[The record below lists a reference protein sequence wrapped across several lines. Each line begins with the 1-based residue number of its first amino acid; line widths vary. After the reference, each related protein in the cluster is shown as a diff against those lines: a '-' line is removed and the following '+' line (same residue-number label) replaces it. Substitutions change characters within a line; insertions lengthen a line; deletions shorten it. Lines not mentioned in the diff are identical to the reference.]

1 MTNITLETI
10 RIIILL
16 SPGIFGAFLLETYNS
31 DGQKEFS
38 NKKFYT
44 YVLIITFFSYFF
56 SSIVYYWVLFIIE
69 VKKIEIARYIFL
81 AFFLLI
87 IVSMFYYIKKIEKLS
102 YKKMGIGILF
112 IIFFVLLPSFNSVK
126 EIKFMEV
133 DKNPILILAKGDFLK
148 FDLFYI
154 LFAILVAVYVIMLS
168 ILFFENF
175 IFEIKNKNSYVKL
188 IPSLISGIFKGEVKV
203 EPFNELKKKK
213 VRICWFKY
221 NQTYL
226 GNVEGF
232 KQLNEDKFEFILK
245 NVLILNSNNGI
256 TKNKY
261 VEYVVL
267 PLTRGEFYLE
277 YPQKQRQIKKIKNIF
292 PTRDR
297 VIIISTNKYLKH

>member
-10 RIIILL
+10 KIIILL
-16 SPGIFGAFLLETYNS
+16 FPGIFGAFLLEIYNNDS
-31 DGQKEFS
+31 QKEFS
-38 NKKFYT
+38 NKKFYIH
-44 YVLIITFFSYFF
+44 VLIITFFSYFF

-69 VKKIEIARYIFL
+69 VKQIEIARYIFL
-81 AFFLLI
+81 GLLVLILASTFF
-87 IVSMFYYIKKIEKLS
+87 YAKRIEKLS
-102 YKKMGIGILF
+102 SQKIGIGALIFIFLLF
-112 IIFFVLLPSFNSVK
+112 LPSFNNRE
-126 EIKFMEV
+126 EIKFMEI

-154 LFAILVAVYVIMLS
+154 LFAILVAVYVIMLGM
-168 ILFFENF
+168 LFFENF
-175 IFEIKNKNSYVKL
+175 IFEIRNKDLYVKL
-188 IPSLISGIFKGEVKV
+188 IPSLISGVFKGEVKV

-213 VRICWFKY
+213 VRICWLKY

-226 GNVEGF
+226 GNVEEF
-232 KQLNEDKFEFILK
+232 KQLSEDKFEFILR
-245 NVLILNSNNGI
+245 NVLVLNNNNGI
-256 TKNKY
+256 AKNKY

-297 VIIISTNKYLKH
+297 VIIISTNKYLNH